1 MRVIVC
7 GAGQVGSAIAR
18 HLATEGIDV
27 TVIDASPEQARRVDE
42 SYDVRGMVGHAA
54 HPEVLER
61 AGAQDAD
68 MLIAVTRSD
77 EVNMVACQVAYS
89 LFGVKRRVA
98 RIRHSGY
105 LEQDRRTLYAKDH
118 CPIDVIISPGIA
130 VAD

>member
-1 MRVIVC
+1 
-7 GAGQVGSAIAR
+7 
-18 HLATEGIDV
+18 
-27 TVIDASPEQARRVDE
+27 
-42 SYDVRGMVGHAA
+42 MVGHAS

-89 LFGVKRRVA
+89 LFNVSRRIA

-105 LEQDRRTLYAKDH
+105 LERKRHSLPST
-118 CPIDVIISPGIA
+118 G
-130 VAD
+130 